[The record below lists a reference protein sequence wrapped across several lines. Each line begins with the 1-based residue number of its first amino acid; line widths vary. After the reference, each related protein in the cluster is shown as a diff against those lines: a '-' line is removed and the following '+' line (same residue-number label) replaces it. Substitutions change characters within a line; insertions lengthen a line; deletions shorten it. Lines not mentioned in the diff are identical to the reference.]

1 MATASPTK
9 ADSFA
14 KVFKALKAILATHV
28 DELVIAADK
37 ADHYCLN
44 TTKEYR
50 KRPMSF
56 GEVKIGKNYVSYHLM
71 PVYGCPELAKNM
83 SADLRKRM
91 QGKACF
97 NFREVDAALFAE
109 LAEVTKTGLE
119 KFKQGGWA

>member
-1 MATASPTK
+1 MAKASPANT
-9 ADSFA
+9 DSFA
-14 KVFKALKAILATHV
+14 KVFKALKAILAAHV

-44 TTKEYR
+44 TTKDCR
-50 KRPMSF
+50 KRPMNF

-71 PVYGCPELAKNM
+71 PVYCCPELVKSM
-83 SADLRKRM
+83 SPELGKRM

-109 LAEVTKTGLE
+109 LAKVTKIGL
-119 KFKQGGWA
+119 KRFKQGGWA